1 MVVSLP
7 SVFAA
12 ESLVGSGTQAAAPED
27 AAGDVPVD
35 ADAPAAD
42 GDAVAAG
49 AVAAPGLLQAPATRT
64 RTAMSAEAR
73 ASERLPV
80 NAVLHRA
87 CGAGSWFRSSAIARE
102 RER

>member
-12 ESLVGSGTQAAAPED
+12 ASFVGSGTQATAAED
-27 AAGDVPVD
+27 AAGDAAPVD
-35 ADAPAAD
+35 ADAAAAD

-49 AVAAPGLLQAPATRT
+49 AVAAPGLLQAPATSARA
-64 RTAMSAEAR
+64 AMRPEAR

-87 CGAGSWFRSSAIARE
+87 CGAGSWIRSSA
-102 RER
+102 